1 MTLFKTFLLLG
12 NKVEIRNREFM
23 LLGSSML
30 DVLQQQSNL
39 HRNEEGKSL
48 NVTKM
53 VWTSLI
59 TAIPLQ
65 KAAEAD
71 FIKTLT

>member
-1 MTLFKTFLLLG
+1 MTLLKTFLLLG

-30 DVLQQQSNL
+30 DVQQQQSNL

-53 VWTSLI
+53 VWTSFI

-71 FIKTLT
+71 FIKALT

>member
-1 MTLFKTFLLLG
+1 MTLLKTFLLLG

-23 LLGSSML
+23 LLRSSML

-53 VWTSLI
+53 V
-59 TAIPLQ
+59 
-65 KAAEAD
+65 
-71 FIKTLT
+71 